1 MTQTFSLDRLQRGD
15 WGKVRAIYKEGLA
28 TGIAA
33 FMRDPPTWTVWD
45 AGHLAIGRLVARRD
59 NGIVG
64 WAALGPVA
72 DT

>member
-1 MTQTFSLDRLQRGD
+1 MGLPFSIDGLQKGD
-15 WGKVRAIYKEGLA
+15 WGKVRAIYKDGLA

-33 FMRDPPTWTVWD
+33 FMSQPPTWTVWD
-45 AGHLAIGRLVARRD
+45 AGHLAIGRLVARRERAV
-59 NGIVG
+59 IG

>member
-1 MTQTFSLDRLQRGD
+1 MGPAVSIEPLQKSD

-33 FMRDPPTWTVWD
+33 FMNNPPTWTVWD

-59 NGIVG
+59 KGILG